1 MYENI
6 VRYRYVALLGLPGSG
21 KDVAADIISK
31 ELGFCQIRMSEV
43 LSSYLSELGVVPT
56 RESLREHGIRL
67 RKEKGPQIIAD
78 LTYQR
83 IIKEKAPGFVIN
95 GIRNIEEV
103 DFFREKFGD
112 DFISIAIY
120 SPRKLRYLRLVQRN
134 RSGFDR
140 KDYRSFLR
148 DDRVEVELFGL
159 GNAIALADELIVN
172 DGSIEDLKKSLL
184 RILLI

>member
-1 MYENI
+1 MRNNI
-6 VRYRYVALLGLPGSG
+6 ARYRYIALLGLPGSG

-31 ELGFCQIRMSEV
+31 ELGFYQVRMSEV
-43 LSSYLSELGVVPT
+43 LSSYLSELGVAPT

-67 RKEKGPQIIAD
+67 RKEKGPQIIAE

-83 IIKEKAPGFVIN
+83 IMREKAPGFVIN
-95 GIRNIEEV
+95 GVRNIEEV

-120 SPRKLRYLRLVQRN
+120 SPRKLRYLRLVHRN
-134 RSGFDR
+134 RTGFDR
-140 KDYRSFLR
+140 KDYSSFLR
-148 DDRVEVELFGL
+148 DDRTEVELFGL
-159 GNAIALADELIVN
+159 GNAMALADELVVN

-184 RILLI
+184 RILLA